1 MCRTPRRFGND
12 MVISSA
18 EIPPYFGQWETP
30 GLIGAIIT
38 GACAAEDDPAWAA
51 SGAENPAEYALWA
64 EHLCGVACLRMALA
78 ARGITPPR
86 ARDLAKMLTGYGAYV
101 EEADGHIR
109 GLIYAPAITWLA
121 ETHAMPAEI
130 ILDRAAEDILPLLAD
145 GGLFIASVHPGI
157 RRPAEPAPGKGG
169 HLVLV
174 FGAAG
179 GALRLHNPSG
189 HDAASQADARVPL
202 ADFARFFAGRGIWLP
217 GAPLA
222 PRA

>member
-1 MCRTPRRFGND
+1 MCRTPRHFGND
-12 MVISSA
+12 MVMPAA

-38 GACAAEDDPAWAA
+38 GACAAADDPAWAE
-51 SGAENPAEYALWA
+51 SGAASPAEYALWA

-86 ARDLAKMLTGYGAYV
+86 ARELARVLTRYGAYV

-121 ETHAMPAEI
+121 DTHAIAAEI
-130 ILDRAAEDILPLLAD
+130 ILDRAAEDIPPLLAE
-145 GGLFIASVHPGI
+145 GGLFIASVHPAI
-157 RRPAEPAPGKGG
+157 RRPAEPAPGRGG

-174 FGAAG
+174 FGAEG
-179 GALRLHNPSG
+179 ETFRLHNPSG
-189 HDAASQADARVPL
+189 HDAPAQADARVPM

>member
-1 MCRTPRRFGND
+1 MRKTPRRLGND
-12 MVISSA
+12 RVMPGA

-38 GACAAEDDPAWAA
+38 GACAARNDPAWAA

-86 ARDLAKMLTGYGAYV
+86 ARDLAKMLTRYGAYV
-101 EEADGHIR
+101 EEADGFIR

-121 ETHAMPAEI
+121 EAHAIPAEI
-130 ILDRAAEDILPLLAD
+130 ILDRAAEDIPPLLAD
-145 GGLFIASVHPGI
+145 GGLFIASVHPAI
-157 RRPAEPAPGKGG
+157 RRPADPAPGKGG

-179 GALRLHNPSG
+179 DALRLHNPSG
-189 HDAASQADARVPL
+189 HDAASQADARVPI
-202 ADFARFFAGRGIWLP
+202 ADFIRFFAGRGIWLP

>member
-1 MCRTPRRFGND
+1 MCHPPRRFGKD
-12 MVISSA
+12 VIMSGA

-30 GLIGAIIT
+30 GLIGAIIS
-38 GACAAEDDPAWAA
+38 GACRAEEDPAWAA

-64 EHLCGVACLRMALA
+64 DHLCGVACLRMALA

-86 ARDLAKMLTGYGAYV
+86 ARDLARRLTRYGAYV
-101 EEADGHIR
+101 EQADGNIR

-121 ETHAMPAEI
+121 ETHAIPAEI

-217 GAPLA
+217 GP
-222 PRA
+222 

>member
-1 MCRTPRRFGND
+1 MKR
-12 MVISSA
+12 A
-18 EIPPYFGQWETP
+18 AIPPYFGQWETP
-30 GLIGAIIT
+30 SLIDAIIT
-38 GACAAEDDPAWAA
+38 GACRAEDDPAWAA
-51 SGAENPAEYALWA
+51 SGAETAEEYARWA
-64 EHLCGVACLRMALA
+64 DHLCGVACLRMALA

-86 ARDLAKMLTGYGAYV
+86 ARDLARVLTRYGAYV
-101 EEADGHIR
+101 EEPDGFIR

-145 GGLFIASVHPGI
+145 GGLFIASVHPAI
-157 RRPAEPAPGKGG
+157 RRPAEVAPGKGG

-174 FGAAG
+174 FAADG
-179 GALRLHNPSG
+179 DAIRLHNPSG
-189 HDAASQADARVPL
+189 HDAPSQADVRVPM

-222 PRA
+222 RHA

>member
-1 MCRTPRRFGND
+1 MSF
-12 MVISSA
+12 A

-30 GLIGAIIT
+30 ALIADIIT
-38 GACAAEDDPAWAA
+38 GACRAEDDPAWAA
-51 SGAENPAEYALWA
+51 SGAASPAEYALWA

-78 ARGITPPR
+78 ARGITPPP
-86 ARDLAKMLTGYGAYV
+86 ARELARLLTGYGAYV
-101 EEADGHIR
+101 EQEDGFIR

-121 ETHAMPAEI
+121 EAHAMPAEV
-130 ILDRAAEDILPLLAD
+130 ILDREAKDIPPLLTD

-174 FGAAG
+174 FGAG
-179 GALRLHNPSG
+179 EGALRLHNPSG
-189 HDAASQADARVPL
+189 HDATSQADARVAI

-217 GAPLA
+217 GRPLA
-222 PRA
+222 RQT